1 MKIIYDLSADAE
13 ALFWKIELEN
23 NIQKKIQITD
33 FGIWVS
39 FAYVMFRDKNVL
51 RNIHNSAA
59 VFPSISTD
67 YTKLSMVRRDGTGTN
82 LGLYQVKGKTKSVG
96 TYCDYENLFF
106 ENVSPSLDGMLF
118 ISYIWQADIRRTL
131 RTMTGFMRKTDLY
144 WKPGKPK
151 HGST

>member
-1 MKIIYDLSADAE
+1 M
-13 ALFWKIELEN
+13 
-23 NIQKKIQITD
+23 
-33 FGIWVS
+33 
-39 FAYVMFRDKNVL
+39 L

-118 ISYIWQADIRRTL
+118 H
-131 RTMTGFMRKTDLY
+131 KLY
-144 WKPGKPK
+144 LAGGYPQDFKNNKQ
-151 HGST
+151 